1 MENEHSEKD
10 KTKRSCSC
18 PHHMSPQII
27 FPVCCFWGNVGLLEA
42 PAMLELND
50 DACELDEFPS
60 LGTTFSLEETAFS
73 PEEIAPSLEEL
84 VPVGPAMGLF
94 SKVVSELESLHAMS
108 AYDAATIAANENP
121 QLFRYIRIPP
131 RDCICKL

>member
-1 MENEHSEKD
+1 
-10 KTKRSCSC
+10 
-18 PHHMSPQII
+18 
-27 FPVCCFWGNVGLLEA
+27 
-42 PAMLELND
+42 MLELND